1 MTLLLE
7 HRRGGP
13 HGVAGSMVWRVQ
25 HACSDVASSIHR
37 SLEWGRT
44 STGGRGETTIGG
56 RPTIIR
62 VRFTGLRGAA
72 HLNGREGVIGEA
84 LQTDHIKTRVESA

>member
-1 MTLLLE
+1 M
-7 HRRGGP
+7 
-13 HGVAGSMVWRVQ
+13 
-25 HACSDVASSIHR
+25 ASTVHR

-44 STGGRGETTIGG
+44 SPRGSGRGETSIGG

-72 HLNGREGVIGEA
+72 RLNGREGVIGEA
-84 LQTDHIKTRVESA
+84 LQADPIRTRVESA